1 VHYESTGRFGSTASP
16 NFSNLTPD
24 FEYLAENIFSD
35 PNYFRIDNR
44 PVVFMYV
51 SRAYFSNPAAQQAL
65 ASARQSLLTNYGYD
79 PYVVGDEIFG
89 SFVESRASHFDAV
102 TTYDVYAMAG
112 FKNNGASLSDVATA
126 DSKYSA
132 AADTGATVIPAIA
145 PGYNDKAVRP
155 GNPATGRYFSNET
168 VAQAGS
174 VFSSLLNQAALPNVD
189 PSINNLLMVNSFNEW
204 HEDTQIEPTIITGAS
219 STDDSPSG
227 NELTEAKSYEGY
239 GNKYLDLLRAGT
251 TDGPVLIDGD
261 ADFDGDL
268 DNEDITAFVS
278 AWGQEYLVGDKRV
291 GGYQS
296 RISLPDFNYDGVV
309 DFSDWFTMRAVHP
322 AAATANLSALLA
334 APEPN
339 GLLLL
344 ASLIPALLGATRRS
358 PHRRP
363 CGTFCR

>member
-1 VHYESTGRFGSTASP
+1 
-16 NFSNLTPD
+16 
-24 FEYLAENIFSD
+24 
-35 PNYFRIDNR
+35 
-44 PVVFMYV
+44 M
-51 SRAYFSNPAAQQAL
+51 
-65 ASARQSLLTNYGYD
+65 
-79 PYVVGDEIFG
+79 VGDEIFG
-89 SFVESRASHFDAV
+89 RLDGSRASHFDAV

-126 DSKYSA
+126 DAKYSA
-132 AADTGATVIPAIA
+132 AADAGATVIPAIA

-168 VAQAGS
+168 IAQAGS
-174 VFSSLLNQAALPNVD
+174 VFSSLLDQAALPNVD
-189 PSINNLLMVNSFNEW
+189 PSTGSLLMVNSFNEW
-204 HEDTQIEPTIITGAS
+204 HEDTQIEPTVVTGAS

-227 NELTEAKSYEGY
+227 NDLTEGKSYEGY

-251 TDGPVLIDGD
+251 TDGPVLLDGD

-268 DNEDITAFVS
+268 DGDDITAFVA
-278 AWGQEYLVGDKRV
+278 AWGQEYLVGDSRV

-322 AAATANLSALLA
+322 AAATADLSALLA
-334 APEPN
+334 APEPHS
-339 GLLLL
+339 LLL
-344 ASLIPALLGATRRS
+344 AVTLIPFWLGATRRS

-363 CGTFCR
+363 CATPFH